1 MPISVRATKG
11 LLAASFVLLLTG
23 CGAFQSV
30 TYNTEL
36 QSVERSERAAEQ
48 YGGYTL
54 TRAETEE
61 GSRHVYEDGL
71 LRISWLFDN
80 TTMRLD
86 VENKTAYSLRVW
98 LDKGTF
104 TLPDGRRS
112 RLVRGDMSYQERNAG
127 VPPLI
132 VPSAD
137 PIIEDGAPG
146 ASVHLLPRSKIDFTG
161 DSGRGGGYGSIEEI
175 LKPTAGNADSAAV
188 RENLGKRFSVTLPIG
203 TRRRVDNYTFVFEVV
218 GAKIPGGDEEDQVL
232 GEYPAEE

>member
-1 MPISVRATKG
+1 MLMRFAKCLLVLSGAG
-11 LLAASFVLLLTG
+11 LLAG

-48 YGGYTL
+48 YGEYTL
-54 TRAETEE
+54 DRDETED
-61 GSRHVYEDGL
+61 GPRHIYEDGL
-71 LRISWLFDN
+71 LRVGWFFDN
-80 TTMRLD
+80 TTMRLE

-98 LDKGTF
+98 LDKGSF
-104 TLPDGRRS
+104 TLPSGRRD
-112 RLVRGDMSYQERNAG
+112 RLVRGDMSYQERNDA

-137 PIIEDGAPG
+137 PIIEESSPG
-146 ASVHLLPRSKIDFTG
+146 ASVHLLPRSTIDFTAYDG
-161 DSGRGGGYGSIEEI
+161 EGEGYGSVEEI
-175 LKPTAGNADSAAV
+175 LEPTAGNADSSAV
-188 RENLGKRFSVTLPIG
+188 RANVGKRFSVTLPLE
-203 TRRRVDNYTFVFEVV
+203 TRRGVDNYTFVFEVV